1 MMGPRSP
8 IEVGLTPTPTDPN
21 NTHLK
26 DSHRGL
32 SKHIEDKVA
41 DIYKLLARGE
51 KNGRIDPTSVP
62 FRDSNRHLAELLAA
76 IAIAI
81 GAKLPEPPP

>member
-1 MMGPRSP
+1 M
-8 IEVGLTPTPTDPN
+8 
-21 NTHLK
+21 

-41 DIYKLLARGE
+41 DIDKLLARGE
-51 KNGRIDPTSVP
+51 KNGRVDRTGVP

-76 IAIAI
+76 IAIAT